1 MFKAA
6 LPIVLAASLLA
17 VPSIAQ
23 AQSAAQ
29 TAAQSSAGKDDYSMV
44 IRPGQWIAIG
54 AGAVTGFVV
63 GEALFSTD
71 LGMVVG
77 GLVGGYLANVLY
89 QGYQI
94 EVRMGMAA
102 K

>member
-23 AQSAAQ
+23 AQA
-29 TAAQSSAGKDDYSMV
+29 AAQSNAGKDDYSMV

-94 EVRMGMAA
+94 EVRMGMAS